1 MKELFELKDECIIE
15 STAETCNIIVYSL
28 LSESE
33 KKELYATLR
42 LDQHDLE
49 SALDPDEISR
59 AELTTDQLYIIW
71 KRPNAAS
78 FKEQLKFEVSSLG
91 MFLKKDRLTVILGEN
106 TTPFSTGK
114 LLGATS
120 LNNVV
125 LRIFMDTIHHFLG
138 HLKVMRQLNAELQ
151 SKLNISMEN
160 QYLLQMF
167 NLSESLI
174 YYLNALEANASVLTK
189 LRNNTEK
196 IGFSQEALE
205 MLDDIIIEHQQCSKQ
220 TEIYS
225 SVLSGLMDARGNII
239 NNNMNILLK
248 NLTLINVVFLP
259 LNLIASIGGMSEFS
273 MMTQG
278 ISWKVA
284 YLFFMVGIIILG
296 ILTWIIL
303 VKRIHHQKIIK
314 TNGTKRSKTN
324 LPAPS
329 K

>member
-1 MKELFELKDECIIE
+1 MKELFELKNEYVIE
-15 STAETCNIIVYSL
+15 STPETSNIVVYSQ

-33 KKELYATLR
+33 KVELSASLN

-59 AELTTDQLYIIW
+59 VELTTDHLYIIW

-91 MFLKKDRLTVILGEN
+91 MFLKKDKLTVILGES
-106 TTPFSTGK
+106 TSPFSGK
-114 LLGATS
+114 KLPGATS
-120 LNNVV
+120 LNSVI
-125 LRIFMDTIHHFLG
+125 LRIFMDTIHHFLS
-138 HLKVMRQLNAELQ
+138 HLKVMRLLNAELQ
-151 SKLNISMEN
+151 AKLNISMEN

-189 LRNNTEK
+189 LRNNAEK

-205 MLDDIIIEHQQCSKQ
+205 ILDDIMIEHQQCSKQ

-259 LNLIASIGGMSEFS
+259 LNLIASIGGMSEYS

-278 ISWKVA
+278 LNWAVA
-284 YLFFMVGIIILG
+284 YSLFLLGIIILG
-296 ILTWIIL
+296 ILTWFIL
-303 VKRIHHQKIIK
+303 IKRIHREKVIK
-314 TNGTKRSKTN
+314 TNGTRKSK
-324 LPAPS
+324 LQAHP

>member
-1 MKELFELKDECIIE
+1 MKELFELKDEYIIE
-15 STAETCNIIVYSL
+15 STPETSNIVVYSQ

-33 KKELYATLR
+33 KEELYTTLN

-59 AELTTDQLYIIW
+59 AELTTDQLYVIW

-78 FKEQLKFEVSSLG
+78 FKEQLKFEVSSMG
-91 MFLKKDRLTVILGEN
+91 MFLKKDRLTVILGES
-106 TTPFSTGK
+106 TSPFSSKK
-114 LLGATS
+114 LPGATS
-120 LNNVV
+120 LNSVV
-125 LRIFMDTIHHFLG
+125 LRIFMDTIHHFLS

-189 LRNNTEK
+189 LRNNAEK

-259 LNLIASIGGMSEFS
+259 LNLIAGIGGMSEFS

-278 ISWKVA
+278 VSWKVA
-284 YLFFMVGIIILG
+284 YSLFLIGMIVLG
-296 ILTWIIL
+296 LLTWILL
-303 VKRIHHQKIIK
+303 VKRIHRQKVIK
-314 TNGTKRSKTN
+314 TNGTRKSK
-324 LPAPS
+324 
-329 K
+329 